1 MRDKATSRYQAFER
15 IFYGKTE
22 DEDKQVELVKE
33 RIPYAFGWNRK
44 LNEPSR
50 QKFSS
55 TDSEEAWESNLQNQK
70 DLLEK
75 YGWLEKDVYYDLNSH
90 GYRDDE
96 FTGSPDSIVA
106 IGECFTYATGLPI
119 EMSWP
124 YLLQE
129 ELGTKVWNLALCTTG
144 LDTSFRTLY
153 NWLPVIKPKMVLLL
167 ENSQLGREVWYIDK
181 DREEWNT
188 QIGFWS
194 DLDWQKELVESKTE
208 RFISR
213 QKNLLA
219 IEQLCQINGI
229 DLKIISA
236 RERNE
241 IGLSNWEDNK
251 EEKYALSRDLMHPGL
266 PFHKAMVE
274 RWKKEL

>member
-1 MRDKATSRYQAFER
+1 M
-15 IFYGKTE
+15 
-22 DEDKQVELVKE
+22 
-33 RIPYAFGWNRK
+33 
-44 LNEPSR
+44 
-50 QKFSS
+50 
-55 TDSEEAWESNLQNQK
+55 
-70 DLLEK
+70 
-75 YGWLEKDVYYDLNSH
+75 
-90 GYRDDE
+90 
-96 FTGSPDSIVA
+96 
-106 IGECFTYATGLPI
+106 
-119 EMSWP
+119 
-124 YLLQE
+124 
-129 ELGTKVWNLALCTTG
+129 GTKVWNLALCTTG

>member
-1 MRDKATSRYQAFER
+1 MRDKATSRYKAFER
-15 IFYGKTE
+15 IFFGKTE
-22 DEDKQVELVKE
+22 DEDKHVESVNG

-55 TDSEEAWESNLQNQK
+55 TDSEDAWESNLKNHK

-75 YGWLEKDVYYDLNSH
+75 YGWLDTEVYYDLNSH
-90 GYRDDE
+90 GYRDEE
-96 FTGSPDSIVA
+96 FKESPNSIVA
-106 IGECFTYATGLPI
+106 AGECFTYATGLPI

-124 YLLQE
+124 YLLGK
-129 ELGTKVWNLALCTTG
+129 ELDTKIWNLALCTTG
-144 LDTSFRTLY
+144 LDVTFRSLLS
-153 NWLPVIKPKMVLLL
+153 WLPVIKPKMVLLL
-167 ENSQLGREVWYIDK
+167 ENSQLGREVWYIDEEK
-181 DREEWNT
+181 DEWNT

-194 DLDWQKELVESKTE
+194 DYDWQKELVESKTE

-219 IEQLCQINGI
+219 IKQLCQIHDI
-229 DLKIISA
+229 ELKIVSA

-241 IGLSNWEDNK
+241 IGLSNWNEHK
-251 EEKYALSRDLMHPGL
+251 EERYALSRDLMHPGL
-266 PFHKAMVE
+266 AFHEAIAE